1 MLCLEQSFILKGY
14 WGTMSARYQARRHL
28 VLIYSE
34 AGEMQHKGSGTG
46 CKGPHVSSRV
56 HPAPSPRGVMAT
68 RLGQI
73 PERLLG
79 QLWKERAARQGVFR
93 SKSGRRYR
101 VIYPG
106 RSNSGAGPDFRGAV
120 LEEEGVGL
128 LTGDVELHLDE
139 KDWRSHGHGTDP
151 RYNGVVLHAVVEG
164 ENGTTTLQNGNQVP
178 VITLEGML
186 NGGRRESSPSRL
198 WELLS
203 VHGYACP
210 DTPGELAETL
220 RRAGDAWFDGAASGF
235 RILLDAGE
243 EPEETMYSGIMEALG
258 YSQNRQGFLDLARMV
273 PYKRLKT
280 SVVKGEGDDGA
291 SPIAHALLKAAGL
304 QDAGPPKAGDAVLGG
319 RRAHLKWNTFRVR
332 PSNHP
337 RNRILGGAR
346 LLERYLSADAG
357 AASGEGPCVDE
368 IPAMGRGKGLL
379 GGLRE
384 VLEAAP
390 DDGRGCR
397 VLLDGL
403 MVAPLQRRGPARR
416 GAIGNGRAA
425 DIAVNVVLPFYDS
438 LAEREG
444 LESLADK
451 CAGLYRRFPRL
462 QPNEITT
469 EMEEQLGRH
478 LSRNEAD
485 SGSALPGTKVRSL
498 ATGAREQQGLLHLHH
513 LITSPPVARR

>member
-1 MLCLEQSFILKGY
+1 
-14 WGTMSARYQARRHL
+14 
-28 VLIYSE
+28 
-34 AGEMQHKGSGTG
+34 
-46 CKGPHVSSRV
+46 
-56 HPAPSPRGVMAT
+56 MAS

-106 RSNSGAGPDFRGAV
+106 RSSSGAGPDFRGAV

-128 LTGDVELHLDE
+128 VTGDVELHLDE

-164 ENGTTTLQNGNQVP
+164 ESGTTTLQNGNQVP
-178 VITLEGML
+178 VITLAGML
-186 NGGRRESSPSRL
+186 NGGGGESSPSRL
-198 WELLS
+198 WDLLS
-203 VHGYACP
+203 VRGYACP
-210 DTPGELAETL
+210 DTPGELVETL
-220 RRAGDAWFDGAASGF
+220 RRAGDAWFDEAAGGF

-243 EPEETMYSGIMEALG
+243 EPEETLYSGIMEALG

-273 PYKRLKT
+273 PYKRLRACAMT
-280 SVVKGEGDDGA
+280 GGGDDGA
-291 SPIAHALLKAAGL
+291 STIAHALLKAAGL

-319 RRAHLKWNTFRVR
+319 GRQHLKWNTFRVR

-346 LLERYLSADAG
+346 LLERYLPASAG
-357 AASGEGPCVDE
+357 KGPCVDE
-368 IPAMGRGKGLL
+368 IPGKGKGLL
-379 GGLRE
+379 GGLKE

-425 DIAVNVVLPFYDS
+425 DIAVNVVLPFYNS
-438 LAEREG
+438 LAMREG
-444 LESLADK
+444 LEGLVDK

-485 SGSALPGTKVRSL
+485 SGSALPGTKPRSL
-498 ATGAREQQGLLHLHH
+498 AAGAREQQGLLHLHH
-513 LITSPPVARR
+513 LIRSPWSARR

>member
-1 MLCLEQSFILKGY
+1 
-14 WGTMSARYQARRHL
+14 
-28 VLIYSE
+28 
-34 AGEMQHKGSGTG
+34 
-46 CKGPHVSSRV
+46 
-56 HPAPSPRGVMAT
+56 MAT

-106 RSNSGAGPDFRGAV
+106 RSSSGAGPDFRGAV

-128 LTGDVELHLDE
+128 VTGDVELHLDE

-178 VITLEGML
+178 VITLAGML
-186 NGGRRESSPSRL
+186 NGGRGESSPSRL

-210 DTPGELAETL
+210 DTPGELVETL
-220 RRAGDAWFDGAASGF
+220 RRAGDAWFDGAAGGF

-243 EPEETMYSGIMEALG
+243 EPEETLYSGILEALG
-258 YSQNRQGFLDLARMV
+258 YSQNRQGFLDLARLV

-280 SVVKGEGDDGA
+280 SVVKGEGDDDA
-291 SPIAHALLKAAGL
+291 SPIAQALLKVAGL
-304 QDAGPPKAGDAVLGG
+304 QDAGPATAGGAVLGE

-346 LLERYLSADAG
+346 LLGRYLSADAG

-368 IPAMGRGKGLL
+368 IPGKGKGLL
-379 GGLRE
+379 GGLKE

-403 MVAPLQRRGPARR
+403 MVAPSQRRGPARR

-425 DIAVNVVLPFYDS
+425 DIAVNVVLPFYHA

-444 LESLADK
+444 LESLVDK

-478 LSRNEAD
+478 LFNGEA
-485 SGSALPGTKVRSL
+485 SNGSEKSKTKPRSL
-498 ATGAREQQGLLHLHH
+498 AGGAREQQGLLHIHH
-513 LITSPPVARR
+513 LITSPSSARR